1 MKRTGSIICILFVLA
16 VGSGCGEKTRISD
29 EAERDHP
36 AMKKARA
43 QETSGDLAGARLTYD
58 SLLEVN
64 PSLARAHLGL
74 AFLLDQKA
82 EFPEALYHFKRYL
95 ALRPNTEKRGMIE
108 AHIREAQLAYV
119 STVFTNQSAILKR
132 MGTVETENSA
142 LKIRV
147 ANLEGQ
153 TTHLRAALAS
163 LRAKYAA
170 EGEQASRE
178 LDKSGIPV
186 PELRPAGKLVRIE
199 KGDNLRKIAARIYGS
214 QSRWREIFE
223 ANRNVLK
230 TPEDVKVGQ
239 TLWVPD
245 GNSE

>member
-1 MKRTGSIICILFVLA
+1 MNITGTTICVLLLLA
-16 VGSGCGEKTRISD
+16 FGTGCGEKTRISD

-36 AMKKARA
+36 AMKKARD
-43 QETSGDLAGARLTYD
+43 QETNGDLAGARLTYESILD
-58 SLLEVN
+58 AN
-64 PSLARAHLGL
+64 PTLARAHLGL

-82 EFPEALYHFKRYL
+82 DFPEALFHFKRYL

-119 STVFTNQSAILKR
+119 GTVFTNQAAILKR
-132 MGTVETENSA
+132 MGAVETENSA
-142 LKIRV
+142 LKIKV
-147 ANLEGQ
+147 SNLEAQ
-153 TTHLRAALAS
+153 ANHLRTALNS

-170 EGEQASRE
+170 EGDHASRE
-178 LDKSGIPV
+178 LDKSSIPV
-186 PELRPAGKLVRIE
+186 PALRPAGKLVRIE

-214 QSRWREIFE
+214 QARWRDIFE
-223 ANRNVLK
+223 ANRKVLK

-239 TLWVPD
+239 SLWVPD